1 MAAVIR
7 LVPLDDR
14 GWEIIEKLEEKTG
27 EQPIEIRDDGSR
39 LYHLQ
44 AEDVGVDGFDAM
56 LNRIDSDWQEHVTRT
71 SSILS

>member
-7 LVPLDDR
+7 LVPRDDR
-14 GWEIIEKLEEKTG
+14 GREIIEKLEEKTG

-56 LNRIDSDWQEHVTRT
+56 LNRLDSDWQEHVTRT

>member
-7 LVPLDDR
+7 LVPLDDPGR
-14 GWEIIEKLEEKTG
+14 EIIEKVEEKTG

-44 AEDVGVDGFDAM
+44 AEDAGVP
-56 LNRIDSDWQEHVTRT
+56 T
-71 SSILS
+71 SRP